1 MKLTRQKYL
10 KKIQDCI
17 MALPLEEQK
26 EVMDYYTNYFEDA
39 GDDEKVMEEL
49 GSPEDVAKVI
59 RERFSNTLVKDSNTK
74 TDDDKEESSSG
85 SAGRY
90 EALYYEF
97 KNSALVLQ
105 KLL

>member
-39 GDDEKVMEEL
+39 GDDEKVIEEWQIISDTDML
-49 GSPEDVAKVI
+49 KVTMALLL
-59 RERFSNTLVKDSNTK
+59 RYLVTNWMVV
-74 TDDDKEESSSG
+74 G
-85 SAGRY
+85 
-90 EALYYEF
+90 
-97 KNSALVLQ
+97 
-105 KLL
+105 